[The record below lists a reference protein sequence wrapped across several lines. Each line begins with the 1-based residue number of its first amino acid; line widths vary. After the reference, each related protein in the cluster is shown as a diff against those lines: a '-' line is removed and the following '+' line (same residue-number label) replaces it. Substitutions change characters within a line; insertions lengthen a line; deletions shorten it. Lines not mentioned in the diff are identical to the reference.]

1 MITTSTDELR
11 AMFADPAPEIR
22 WKARMLVLT
31 SVGGYLAAGAE
42 AWQQLEIMVTD
53 PDPVV
58 RQRARDVH
66 SAPHLDG
73 ELSDD
78 VRVVLTVLADDTAL
92 DAWPDCAEL
101 VRAVVPSYEFR
112 YVVTVLARTRNDG
125 LGDRLANALG
135 LPGGRDLPRF
145 TTEQAGEGASVTCW
159 SCTPAETGPEG
170 DDNRATA
177 RCVRVSALV
186 ALLGSRLDQVR
197 QRAVRELA
205 ELGPGVAGVLRT
217 VCRSRTSARHGALAA
232 LAEIG
237 WHELD
242 QADRDLLTR
251 FVRSRQPEETPTPL
265 GPPHEWTAEWYA
277 IPTTDQAAVLDAFDL
292 CDPVPATMRMGLA
305 PWRREDG
312 WYPGD
317 RDAYGEIHP
326 TFEQVY
332 VSPALDGWTLVFAN
346 YPTLDGG
353 GPAERSQGHA
363 AKALH
368 RCREL
373 SRRFGSAHWYAQGYD
388 FDDYSG
394 WCVYEHGELA
404 RYCYYNPA
412 HFDLPEGEVLAGPTS
427 LADLDWASS
436 PAEDL
441 RGWLAE
447 RNTGA
452 GHPPPPPK
460 PRPSRKEAEARLLR
474 VMSAMRNEELEEPD
488 ETPDEEPEEPDDEDG
503 SPNPARDWE
512 FSVSRVA
519 WRLSVS
525 PESFGPDMHM
535 AGTGVLAVPRALRN
549 RPRYGALP
557 V

>member
-11 AMFADPAPEIR
+11 AMLADPDPDIR
-22 WKARMLVLT
+22 WKARMRILN
-31 SVGGYLAAGAE
+31 SVAGYLDAGGE
-42 AWQQLEIMVTD
+42 AQQQLVVMLTD
-53 PDPVV
+53 SDPVD
-58 RQRARDVH
+58 RQRARDVF
-66 SAPHLDG
+66 SAPLLDG
-73 ELSDD
+73 ELSDH
-78 VRVVLTVLADDTAL
+78 VRVVLTVLADDTAV
-92 DAWPDCAEL
+92 DAWPGCAEL
-101 VRAVVPSYEFR
+101 LRAVVPKEEFD
-112 YVVTVLARTRNDG
+112 YVVTVLATTRSDE
-125 LGDRLANALG
+125 LGDRLAIALG

-159 SCTPAETGPEG
+159 SCTPAENGPEG

-186 ALLGSRLDQVR
+186 ALLGSRLDRVR

-205 ELGPGVAGVLRT
+205 ELGPGVAGVLRA
-217 VCRSRTSARHGALAA
+217 VCRARTPSRHGALAA

-237 WHELD
+237 WHELE

-251 FVRSRQPEETPTPL
+251 FVQSRQPAETPTPL
-265 GPPHEWTAEWYA
+265 GTPHEWTAEWYA
-277 IPTTDQAAVLDAFDL
+277 VPTTDQAAVLDAFDL
-292 CDPVPATMRMGLA
+292 CEPVPATMRMGLA
-305 PWRREDG
+305 RWRYEDG
-312 WYPGD
+312 WHPGF
-317 RDAYGEIHP
+317 RAAYGEIHP

-346 YPTLDGG
+346 HPTLDGG
-353 GPAERSQGHA
+353 GPVEHSHAHA

-368 RCREL
+368 RCSEL
-373 SRRFGSAHWYAQGYD
+373 SRRFGTAHWYAQGWNG

-394 WCVYEHGELA
+394 WCVYEHGVLA

-412 HFDLPEGEVLAGPTS
+412 QFDLPEGEVLVGPTS
-427 LADLDWASS
+427 LADLDTASS
-436 PAEDL
+436 PAENL
-441 RGWLAE
+441 RAWLAE
-447 RNTGA
+447 HDTGA

-460 PRPSRKEAEARLLR
+460 PRPSRKETEARLLR

-488 ETPDEEPEEPDDEDG
+488 EEPEEPDDADR
-503 SPNPARDWE
+503 SPDPARDWE
-512 FSVSRVA
+512 FSVSQVA

-525 PESFGPDMHM
+525 PESFGPDMHV